1 MNSTNPPTNDIE
13 CIIAYL
19 DTGLTLST
27 YDRVGRERR
36 YRSGD
41 ITRERDKKGCV
52 RTAHLTADLTG
63 HVWLTKAGIA
73 LLASQA
79 RRQWDRAASIAAQ
92 KSAIATDIMM
102 GGES

>member
-1 MNSTNPPTNDIE
+1 MPTTAPNDDLE
-13 CIIAYL
+13 CVIQYL
-19 DTGLTLST
+19 QTGLTLST
-27 YDRVGRERR
+27 FDRAGRERR

-79 RRQWDRAASIAAQ
+79 RTRWHNAAQIAAA
-92 KSAIATDIMM
+92 KSARATDTMT
-102 GGES
+102 GGDS